1 MDKDTKRKGL
11 TLIEAL
17 VSTVIVGIGF
27 IAVFQMVQYSVFS
40 IDMSGKRS
48 QNSFLVNIIAE
59 DVLANK
65 NYKNAKNKKFYQVIR
80 DDLYMKDTCTT
91 ETVTEIKTNTPD
103 NKIKKWDNLF
113 NKNNV
118 KCKDGDRKM
127 IQVKDLCNTI
137 ISVDKKES
145 CRYINDTTYQYL
157 DNGAAKAKR
166 IFDKRFFGIVSIE
179 QNNKLR
185 KKIYF
190 QIK

>member
-40 IDMSGKRS
+40 IDASGNRS
-48 QNSFLVNIIAE
+48 KNSFLVNIIAE

-65 NYKNAKNKKFYQVIR
+65 NYKRNGKEFYQVIR
-80 DDLYMKDTCTT
+80 DKMYMMNKCTSETDTK
-91 ETVTEIKTNTPD
+91 IKTNTPD
-103 NKIKKWDNLF
+103 NKIRKWDNLF

-118 KCKDGDRKM
+118 KCKKGDRKM
-127 IQVKDLCNTI
+127 IAVKNLCNTV
-137 ISVDKKES
+137 ISADKKES
-145 CRYINDTTYQYL
+145 CPYINDNTYSYL
-157 DNGAAKAKR
+157 DNDVAKQKR
-166 IFDKRFFGIVSIE
+166 IYDKRFFGIVAIE
-179 QNNKLR
+179 QNKKLR

>member
-65 NYKNAKNKKFYQVIR
+65 NYKNAKDKKFYEVIN
-80 DDLYMKDTCTT
+80 DKMYMMDKCTAKIQ
-91 ETVTEIKTNTPD
+91 TEIKRNTPD

-118 KCKDGDRKM
+118 KCKTGDRKM
-127 IQVKDLCNTI
+127 IAVKNLCNTV
-137 ISVDKKES
+137 ISADKKES
-145 CRYINDTTYQYL
+145 CPYINDNTYSYL
-157 DNGAAKAKR
+157 DNGVAKQKK
-166 IFDKRFFGIVSIE
+166 IYDKRFFGIVAIE
-179 QNNKLR
+179 QNKKLR

>member
-1 MDKDTKRKGL
+1 MNKDTKRKGL

-40 IDMSGKRS
+40 IDASGNRS
-48 QNSFLVNIIAE
+48 KNSFLVNIIAE

-65 NYKNAKNKKFYQVIR
+65 NYKRNGKEFYQVIR
-80 DDLYMKDTCTT
+80 DKMYMMNKCTSETDTK
-91 ETVTEIKTNTPD
+91 IKTNTPD
-103 NKIKKWDNLF
+103 NKIRKWDNLF

-118 KCKDGDRKM
+118 KCKKGDRKM
-127 IQVKDLCNTI
+127 IAVKDLCNSI
-137 ISVDKKES
+137 ISADKKES
-145 CRYINDTTYQYL
+145 CRYTNDNTYSYL
-157 DNGAAKAKR
+157 DNGVAKQKK
-166 IFDKRFFGIVSIE
+166 IYDKRFFGIVAIE
-179 QNNKLR
+179 QNKKLR

>member
-40 IDMSGKRS
+40 IDASGNRS
-48 QNSFLVNIIAE
+48 KNSFLVNIIAE

-65 NYKNAKNKKFYQVIR
+65 NYKRNGKEFYQVIR
-80 DDLYMKDTCTT
+80 DKMYMMNKCTSETDTK
-91 ETVTEIKTNTPD
+91 IKTNTPD
-103 NKIKKWDNLF
+103 NKIRKWDNLF

-118 KCKDGDRKM
+118 KCKKGDRKM
-127 IQVKDLCNTI
+127 IAVKDLCNSI
-137 ISVDKKES
+137 ISADKKES
-145 CRYINDTTYQYL
+145 CRYTNDNTYSYL
-157 DNGAAKAKR
+157 DNGVAKQKK
-166 IFDKRFFGIVSIE
+166 IYDKRFFGIVAIE
-179 QNNKLR
+179 QNKKLR

>member
-1 MDKDTKRKGL
+1 MNKDTKRKGL

-65 NYKNAKNKKFYQVIR
+65 NYKNAKDKKFYEVIN
-80 DDLYMKDTCTT
+80 DKMYMM
-91 ETVTEIKTNTPD
+91 NTPD
-103 NKIKKWDNLF
+103 NKIRKWDNLF

-118 KCKDGDRKM
+118 KCKTGDRKM
-127 IQVKDLCNTI
+127 IAVKNLCNTV
-137 ISVDKKES
+137 ISADKKES
-145 CRYINDTTYQYL
+145 CPYINDNTYSYL
-157 DNGAAKAKR
+157 DNDVAKQKR
-166 IFDKRFFGIVSIE
+166 IYDKRFFGIVAIE
-179 QNNKLR
+179 QNKKLR